1 MQNRDENI
9 HVDTGARDESNMES
23 SLLPPEEA

>member
-1 MQNRDENI
+1 MEKIDENI
-9 HVDTGARDESNMES
+9 HVDTGARDERNMET